1 MNYQILDVTTGTA
14 FVPAKLYTY
23 FLDNSP
29 EIDSKRTRPAIVLC
43 PGGGYRFTSDREAEA
58 VAMQFLAAGIHVAI
72 LRYTVAPQGEYPQAL
87 REVAWSVAHIREH
100 AAQYHVDPDRIL
112 VMGFSAGG
120 HLAANLATSVGDE
133 DIREQGGMDP
143 DAVRPNALML
153 SYPVI
158 TAGKYAHRG
167 SFQCLLGD
175 QAHNQ
180 ALLDKFSI
188 EKHIDAKTPPVFV
201 WHTMTDDA
209 VPVENTLMLIQACRA
224 AGLSIEAHLF
234 PEGSHG
240 LSLANAETAG
250 NGFYAHIVECVQCW
264 PDLAEAWLRRLF

>member
-112 VMGFSAGG
+112 VTGFSAGG
-120 HLAANLATSVGDE
+120 HLAASYGMFWKNHTFLAEELGVSSG
-133 DIREQGGMDP
+133 QL
-143 DAVRPNALML
+143 RPNGMILG
-153 SYPVI
+153 YPVI
-158 TAGKYAHRG
+158 TSGEKAHRD
-167 SFQCLLGD
+167 SFVALLGD
-175 QAHNQ
+175 RYN
-180 ALLDKFSI
+180 ALVEEMSLEHQVSED
-188 EKHIDAKTPPVFV
+188 TPPTFL
-201 WHTMTDDA
+201 WHTETDEL
-209 VPVENTLMLIQACRA
+209 VPVENSMYLF
-224 AGLSIEAHLF
+224 EALHTHHI
-234 PEGSHG
+234 PVEMHIYPTGEHG
-240 LSLANAETAG
+240 LSLANEETIRSDGTGIVPACQSWIGLAAEW
-250 NGFYAHIVECVQCW
+250 VK
-264 PDLAEAWLRRLF
+264 RL

>member
-14 FVPAKLYTY
+14 PVPAKLYTY

-100 AAQYHVDPDRIL
+100 AAQYNVDPDRIL

-120 HLAANLATSVGDE
+120 HLAEPYLFGRRAWCIVRSASSERDDPWIPGHHFRGKGTPGLLCGTSWRPLQCARRRDVAGASGQRGYTADLPLAYRD
-133 DIREQGGMDP
+133 R
-143 DAVRPNALML
+143 
-153 SYPVI
+153 
-158 TAGKYAHRG
+158 
-167 SFQCLLGD
+167 
-175 QAHNQ
+175 
-180 ALLDKFSI
+180 
-188 EKHIDAKTPPVFV
+188 
-201 WHTMTDDA
+201 
-209 VPVENTLMLIQACRA
+209 
-224 AGLSIEAHLF
+224 
-234 PEGSHG
+234 
-240 LSLANAETAG
+240 
-250 NGFYAHIVECVQCW
+250 
-264 PDLAEAWLRRLF
+264 

>member
-14 FVPAKLYTY
+14 PVPAKLYTY

-112 VMGFSAGG
+112 VM
-120 HLAANLATSVGDE
+120 
-133 DIREQGGMDP
+133 
-143 DAVRPNALML
+143 
-153 SYPVI
+153 
-158 TAGKYAHRG
+158 
-167 SFQCLLGD
+167 
-175 QAHNQ
+175 
-180 ALLDKFSI
+180 
-188 EKHIDAKTPPVFV
+188 
-201 WHTMTDDA
+201 
-209 VPVENTLMLIQACRA
+209 
-224 AGLSIEAHLF
+224 
-234 PEGSHG
+234 
-240 LSLANAETAG
+240 
-250 NGFYAHIVECVQCW
+250 
-264 PDLAEAWLRRLF
+264 

>member
-14 FVPAKLYTY
+14 PVPAKLYTY

-120 HLAANLATSVGDE
+120 HLAASY
-133 DIREQGGMDP
+133 GMFWK
-143 DAVRPNALML
+143 N
-153 SYPVI
+153 
-158 TAGKYAHRG
+158 
-167 SFQCLLGD
+167 
-175 QAHNQ
+175 
-180 ALLDKFSI
+180 
-188 EKHIDAKTPPVFV
+188 
-201 WHTMTDDA
+201 HT
-209 VPVENTLMLIQACRA
+209 
-224 AGLSIEAHLF
+224 F
-234 PEGSHG
+234 
-240 LSLANAETAG
+240 
-250 NGFYAHIVECVQCW
+250 
-264 PDLAEAWLRRLF
+264 LAEELGVPSESASSERDDPWISGHHIRGKGTPGFLCGTSWRPLQCARRRDVAGASGQRGYTADLPLAYRDR